1 MSVFCFAL
9 EFKEGLN
16 MNEPAKP
23 TRAEYKT
30 IIERCFTAFNA
41 KDRETIEG
49 LFSSLFTFTSP
60 YDDAIDRATYFE
72 RCWPNS
78 DRIRQ
83 HIIERIFVEGN
94 EAFVTYRAITFEG
107 KEFRN
112 TEFFTFEGTQISSVN
127 VYFGV
132 TYDRGIFV
140 MNQK

>member
-1 MSVFCFAL
+1 
-9 EFKEGLN
+9 
-16 MNEPAKP
+16 MNEPATP
-23 TRAEYKT
+23 TPAEYKT

-83 HIIERIFVEGN
+83 HVIERIFVEGN
-94 EAFVTYRAITFEG
+94 AAFVTYRAITFEG

-127 VYFGV
+127 VYFGA
-132 TYDRGIFV
+132 TLHSWGT
-140 MNQK
+140 

>member
-1 MSVFCFAL
+1 
-9 EFKEGLN
+9 
-16 MNEPAKP
+16 MNEPDKP
-23 TRAEYKT
+23 TSAEYKT

-83 HIIERIFVEGN
+83 HFIERIFVEEN
-94 EAFVTYRAITFEG
+94 EAFVTYRSTTVEG
-107 KEFRN
+107 MEFQN
-112 TEFFTFEGTQISSVN
+112 TEFFTFEGKQIASVK
-127 VYFGV
+127 VYFGA
-132 TYDRGIFV
+132 TYKDAILVKSIFGST
-140 MNQK
+140 